1 MGQVHHVFTCSEMMG
16 FFPQRHFD
24 MGKHFVLF
32 IAAISEDT
40 VDSAEDKE
48 DLGIPGTALP
58 AR

>member
-1 MGQVHHVFTCSEMMG
+1 
-16 FFPQRHFD
+16 

-32 IAAISEDT
+32 IAIISEDT

-58 AR
+58 VR